1 MTELEK
7 IRKIKA
13 DLAGFA
19 RAPRTDQIDLGF
31 MLGICM
37 AEAVI
42 LSYYP
47 DELTDV
53 AEQESPLNE

>member
-7 IRKIKA
+7 IREIKA
-13 DLAGFA
+13 DLAKFA
-19 RAPRTDQIDLGF
+19 QAPRTNQIDLGF
-31 MLGICM
+31 LYGICM

-42 LSYYP
+42 LTYYP

-53 AEQESPLNE
+53 VEQESPLNE